1 MNGTVAESTSAPW
14 GLTPMTE
21 HEFVLFRDLI
31 RHEAGIALG
40 PAKKP
45 LLVARL
51 SRRLRELGVRSF
63 REYFQRVERSESEKI
78 VLLDSICTN
87 ETHFFREPRQFDFV
101 EDVAL
106 PRWEALAAAGRAPRS
121 LRVWSAACSTG
132 EEPYSLAMTLLRR
145 LPGWDIE
152 ILSTDLSTRALAR
165 ASAGVWRIDKA
176 RAIDQRNRKAFMLR
190 GTGSWDGWM
199 KAGSALRSVVRF
211 ERLNLVGDEWPARGP
226 FQLVFCRNVLIYFE
240 PATKVRVVN
249 RLLDRLHPEGYLF
262 LGDAESLVGV
272 CPRARPVGPTVYALA
287 ATA

>member
-1 MNGTVAESTSAPW
+1 MNATLAASTAAPW
-14 GLTPMTE
+14 GLAPMTE
-21 HEFVLFRDLI
+21 REFALFRDLI
-31 RHEAGIALG
+31 RREAGIALV

-63 REYFQRVERSESEKI
+63 REYFQRVECSESEKI

-101 EDVAL
+101 EDVVL
-106 PRWEALAAAGRAPRS
+106 RRLEALAAAGRAPRA

-145 LPGWDIE
+145 LPGWDLE
-152 ILSTDLSTRALAR
+152 ILATDLSTRALER
-165 ASAGVWRIDKA
+165 ASAAVWRIDKA
-176 RAIDQRNRKAFMLR
+176 REIDERDRKAFMLR

-199 KAGSALRSVVRF
+199 KAGPALRAVVRF
-211 ERLNLVGDEWPARGP
+211 ERLNLVGDEWPVRGP
-226 FQLVFCRNVLIYFE
+226 FHLIFCRNVLIYFE

-249 RLLDRLHPEGYLF
+249 RLLERLHPEGYLF
-262 LGDAESLVGV
+262 LGHAESLVGV
-272 CPRARPVGPTVYALA
+272 CPRARSVGPTVYALA